1 MRHFYSFLL
10 LAVLSCI
17 VGTNAWAYDFVADGI
32 YYNITSAEDLTVEV
46 TYGPSTQISYSGD
59 VVIPATVE
67 HDSKT
72 YSVTRIGNSAF
83 SYCTSLTSVVIPE
96 SVTEIGQSAFR

>member
-17 VGTNAWAYDFVADGI
+17 AGTNAWAYDFVANGI

-46 TYGPSTQISYSGD
+46 TYGKEKPEDNRNDYNGTVTIPS
-59 VVIPATVE
+59 
-67 HDSKT
+67 
-72 YSVTRIGNSAF
+72 SVTYNAVTYNVSSIGDSAF
-83 SYCTSLTSVVIPE
+83 YRCYYIVVP
-96 SVTEIGQSAFR
+96 